1 VASFAKKAGQ
11 EQTRKAMKLTS
22 VFAALAV
29 AASCA
34 THAFAQAYPSHPITI
49 IVPFPAGGPS
59 DTLARILGERM
70 RISLGQPVV
79 VETVTGAGASIGV
92 VRAAQS
98 APDGYTLSIGN
109 WTSHVGAGAMYPA
122 AHDAL
127 LDLQPI
133 ARISATPLMI
143 VGKNALPPQNAGELI
158 AWLKANPDKAS
169 AATVGAGSGAHVCL
183 LYFAQKTGTSFQ
195 LVPYRGG
202 APVMQDLVAGQ
213 IDMFCAE
220 ASQTLSFLRS
230 GAMKAFAIMSKE
242 RWPGAPE
249 VPTMDEVGV
258 PGMYI
263 SFWNG
268 LWAPK
273 GTPTEIVARLNAAVV
288 DTLADP
294 TVRQRLTELG
304 HVIATREEQTPQAL
318 GAFHKAE
325 IEKWWP
331 LIKAANIKPPG

>member
-1 VASFAKKAGQ
+1 
-11 EQTRKAMKLTS
+11 MKLTS
-22 VFAALAV
+22 VFTALAV
-29 AASCA
+29 VAGCA
-34 THAFAQAYPSHPITI
+34 IQALAQAYPSHPITI

-70 RISLGQPVV
+70 RTSLGQPVV
-79 VETVTGAGASIGV
+79 VETVTGAGASLGV

-158 AWLKANPDKAS
+158 AWLKANPGKAS

-230 GAMKAFAIMSKE
+230 GAMRAFAIMSKE
-242 RWPGAPE
+242 RWPGAPD

-268 LWAPK
+268 LWVPK
-273 GTPTEIVARLNAAVV
+273 GTPKEIVARLNAAVV
-288 DTLADP
+288 DALADP
-294 TVRQRLTELG
+294 TVQRRLTDLG
-304 HVIATREEQTPQAL
+304 HVIATREEQTPEGL
-318 GAFHKAE
+318 GSFHKAE

>member
-1 VASFAKKAGQ
+1 
-11 EQTRKAMKLTS
+11 MKLTS

-29 AASCA
+29 AAGCVA
-34 THAFAQAYPSHPITI
+34 HVYAQAYPSRAITI

-109 WTSHVGAGAMYPA
+109 WTSHVGAGAMYPG

-127 LDLQPI
+127 LDLQPVS
-133 ARISATPLMI
+133 RISATPLMI
-143 VGKNALPPQNAGELI
+143 VGRNTLPPQNARELI
-158 AWLKANPDKAS
+158 AWLKANPGKAS

-183 LYFAQKTGTSFQ
+183 LYFEQKTGTNFQ

-202 APVMQDLVAGQ
+202 APVMQDLIAGQ

-230 GAMKAFAIMSKE
+230 GAMKAFAVMSKE
-242 RWPGAPE
+242 RWPGAPD

-273 GTPTEIVARLNAAVV
+273 GTPKEIIAKLNSAVV
-288 DTLADP
+288 DALADP
-294 TVRQRLTELG
+294 AVRQRLTELG
-304 HVIATREEQTPQAL
+304 HVIVTREEQTPEGL

-331 LIKAANIKPPG
+331 LIKAANIKPE